1 MNTRR
6 QFTAQLSLGG
16 LFGIS
21 ALSVSGKGPAA
32 PNFLFILSDDH
43 GWSQLSENLD
53 PLVKEAA
60 SSYLETPNLDRL
72 GRGGIRFTSGYSPA
86 PICTPTRRAILCG
99 TTAARS
105 GSEFA
110 SAWVPADHM
119 TIPKALKQANP
130 AYRCAYFGKWGEKMI
145 STPEESGY
153 DVSDGET
160 GNITGGTEE
169 IDQIVHIVEDPKRT
183 GTLSDR
189 ARQFMQATVKA
200 GNPFYLQVSYYAV
213 HLRVEALEA
222 SVNKYEQK
230 GIPDRAYTT
239 AWAGMLGELDTGVGR
254 VLDTLDE
261 LGIADNTYVVFMSDN
276 GANRKIP
283 GWDETR
289 KPTNYPLTGGKQ
301 TLYEGG
307 VRVPFMARG
316 PGIPPGSVCRTPVA
330 GYDLLPTFYDLA
342 GGRAPL
348 PAEVDGISIR
358 PVLTD
363 PVLTDPVKGK
373 LDRRHNALF
382 FHRPDKGY
390 SAIRQGEYKLM
401 LFWNKDG
408 SIKSRELYKVDPDPR
423 EENYNIAA
431 AQPEKVAL
439 LEKIL
444 LDQLKSVNAETPDRK
459 K

>member
-1 MNTRR
+1 
-6 QFTAQLSLGG
+6 
-16 LFGIS
+16 
-21 ALSVSGKGPAA
+21 
-32 PNFLFILSDDH
+32 
-43 GWSQLSENLD
+43 
-53 PLVKEAA
+53 
-60 SSYLETPNLDRL
+60 
-72 GRGGIRFTSGYSPA
+72 
-86 PICTPTRRAILCG
+86 
-99 TTAARS
+99 
-105 GSEFA
+105 
-110 SAWVPADHM
+110 M
-119 TIPKALKQANP
+119 TMANALKQAIP
-130 AYRCAYFGKWGEKMI
+130 AYRCAHFGKWGEQMI
-145 STPEESGY
+145 STPEECGY
-153 DVSDGET
+153 DASDGET
-160 GNITGGTEE
+160 GNVTGGMEGKDET
-169 IDQIVHIVEDPKRT
+169 VHIVEDPKRT
-183 GTLSDR
+183 GTLSER
-189 ARQFMQATVKA
+189 AVQFIRSQTQA

-213 HLRVEALEA
+213 HLRVEALET

-363 PVLTDPVKGK
+363 PVKGK